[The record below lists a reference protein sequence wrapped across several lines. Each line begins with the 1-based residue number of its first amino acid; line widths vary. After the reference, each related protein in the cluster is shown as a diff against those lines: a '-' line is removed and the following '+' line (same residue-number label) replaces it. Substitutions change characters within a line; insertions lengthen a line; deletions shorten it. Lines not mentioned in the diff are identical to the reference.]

1 MHTHDLLMPRLLAAL
16 SLVALLAAPALAQER
31 RTVSGTVTDSGGRPV
46 QYAMID
52 GGGNARALTNLS
64 GEFRLL
70 LPPKN
75 KVEVNVRRIG
85 YLPGKVIIEPGGDTT
100 VTVTIG
106 QLGILMETQV
116 IRAREQ
122 TAKLSVTGFYD
133 RMNQSVN
140 GALVGEFILP
150 EEIEMRKPNRATQ
163 LFEGRRGIQVRRFG
177 NCYDVTTCYRITGS
191 GGCAAT
197 VYLDGR
203 RLNRLDQGAA
213 SINSA
218 PSIDDL
224 LNPSAVSAIE
234 IYPRGGSAPPQ
245 FQSLAGTCAIVAI
258 WTR

>member
-1 MHTHDLLMPRLLAAL
+1 MLTQRTLAAL
-16 SLVALLAAPALAQER
+16 AFIALLAAPASAQER
-31 RTVSGTVTDSGGRPV
+31 RAVTGTVVDSGGRPV

-85 YLPGKVIIEPGGDTT
+85 FLPAKVLIEPGGDTT
-100 VTVTIG
+100 VTVTVA
-106 QLGILMETQV
+106 QLGIMMETQV

-122 TAKLSVTGFYD
+122 TVKLSVTGFYE
-133 RMNQSVN
+133 RMNQAVN
-140 GALVGEFILP
+140 GALIGEFVLP
-150 EEIEMRKPNRATQ
+150 EEIEIRKPNRATQ
-163 LFEGRRGIQVRRFG
+163 LFEGRRGIRVRRFG
-177 NCYDVTTCYRITGS
+177 NCYDVTTCYRITGT
-191 GGCAAT
+191 GDCAAT

-203 RLNRLDQGAA
+203 RLNPINQGSAA
-213 SINSA
+213 AGIA
-218 PSIDDL
+218 ATPSIDDI

-234 IYPRGGSAPPQ
+234 IYPRGSSAPPQ